1 MFQVYLPIAEMA
13 LSAPLLIIIG
23 GCIGF
28 LSGFFGISGG
38 FLLTPLLIFVG
49 VPPAIAV
56 GTQANQAVASA
67 CAGMLGHR
75 RRRNVDFR
83 LALYMLA
90 GSAGGTLVGSWVF
103 GWLQEIGQIDFIIAL
118 LYVTL
123 LGSIGGIMLLESS
136 RLLLR
141 QRDNPAAT
149 PPIRRVPELLQ
160 KLPFKIIFPTSG
172 LEISLLVPVLLG
184 FFTGVTTV
192 ILGLG
197 GSLLV
202 PAMIYLLAMPTA
214 LVAGTSLFQVI
225 FTSGAAT
232 ALHAINHQNVDIVLA
247 LALMVGAVIGAQVG
261 ARFAGRIRPDL
272 ARWLLALILLGIAV
286 KLFFDLTVP
295 PDMPFSWE
303 AVPS

>member
-1 MFQVYLPIAEMA
+1 VLQVYLPIAEMA

-23 GCIGF
+23 GGIGF
-28 LSGFFGISGG
+28 LSGLFGISGG
-38 FLLTPLLIFVG
+38 FLLTPLLVFVG

-83 LALYMLA
+83 LAWFMLI
-90 GSAGGTLVGSWVF
+90 GSAVGTYVGSLIF
-103 GWLQEIGQIDFIIAL
+103 GWLKAQGQVDFVIAV
-118 LYVTL
+118 LYVIL
-123 LGSIGGIMLLESS
+123 LGTIGGIMIVESS
-136 RLLLR
+136 RALLR
-141 QRDNPAAT
+141 SRDNPAAL
-149 PPIRRVPELLQ
+149 PPPRTVPAILQ
-160 KLPFKIIFPTSG
+160 RLPFKTDFPASG
-172 LEISLLVPVLLG
+172 LQLSILLPISLG

-232 ALHAINHQNVDIVLA
+232 FLHAYSHHTVDIILA
-247 LALMVGAVIGAQVG
+247 FALMVGAVIGAQIG
-261 ARFAGRIRPDL
+261 ARFAGRVRPDL
-272 ARWLLALILLGIAV
+272 ARWLLAVILLAIAI

-295 PDMPFSWE
+295 PDTPFSWE
-303 AVPS
+303 AAG

>member
-1 MFQVYLPIAEMA
+1 MA
-13 LSAPLLIIIG
+13 LG

-28 LSGFFGISGG
+28 LSGLFGISGG
-38 FLLTPLLIFVG
+38 FMLTPLLIFVG

-67 CAGMLGHR
+67 CAGMLGHKR
-75 RRRNVDFR
+75 SRNVDMR
-83 LALYMLA
+83 LAWFMLSGA
-90 GSAGGTLVGSWVF
+90 GAGTLVGSWLF
-103 GWLQEIGQIDFIIAL
+103 GWLQEMGQIDFVIAL

-123 LGSIGGIMLLESS
+123 LGTIGGIMVVESS
-136 RLLLR
+136 RSLMR
-141 QRDNPAAT
+141 QRQNPT
-149 PPIRRVPELLQ
+149 SLPPARKVPSLLQ
-160 KLPFKIIFPTSG
+160 KLPFKTQFPTSG
-172 LEISLLVPVLLG
+172 LEISIIVPVLLG
-184 FFTGVTTV
+184 FITGVTTV

-232 ALHAINHQNVDIVLA
+232 ALHAINHGTVDIVLA
-247 LALMVGAVIGAQVG
+247 FALMVGGVIGAQVG
-261 ARFAGRIRPDL
+261 SRFSGRVRPDL
-272 ARWLLALILLGIAV
+272 ARWLLALILLAIAV

-295 PDMPFSWE
+295 PDMPYSWE
-303 AVPS
+303 VGK

>member
-1 MFQVYLPIAEMA
+1 VLQLYLPIAEMA
-13 LSAPLLIIIG
+13 LSAPLLIVIG

-28 LSGFFGISGG
+28 LSGLFGISGG
-38 FLLTPLLIFVG
+38 FLLTPLLVFVG

-75 RRRNVDFR
+75 RRRSVDFR
-83 LALYMLA
+83 LGMFMLA
-90 GSAGGTLVGSWVF
+90 GSAGGTLVGSGIF
-103 GWLQEIGQIDFIIAL
+103 GWLQAQGQIDFVIAV
-118 LYVTL
+118 LYVVL
-123 LGSIGGIMLLESS
+123 LGSIGIIMLTEST
-136 RLLLR
+136 RALLR
-141 QRDNPAAT
+141 SRDNPAAI
-149 PPIRRVPELLQ
+149 PPPRQIPQLLQ
-160 KLPFKIIFPTSG
+160 RLPFKVQFPTSG
-172 LEISLLVPVLLG
+172 LELSILVPVFLG

-232 ALHAINHQNVDIVLA
+232 FLHAYNHHTVDIVLA
-247 LALMVGAVIGAQVG
+247 FALMVGAVIGAQVG
-261 ARFAGRIRPDL
+261 ARFAGRIKPDL
-272 ARWLLALILLGIAV
+272 ARWLLALILLLIAI
-286 KLFFDLTVP
+286 KLLADLTVP
-295 PDMPFSWE
+295 PTMPFSWE
-303 AVPS
+303 AA